1 MDLERTDLRFLI
13 SNYKNCFDKD
23 MFNIKSEL
31 KVAFLLMHSMD
42 GKYNLGFRFPIEV
55 GKVSQKKLKE
65 FLSSVKL
72 TDEEFNI
79 QRNLFNY
86 IVLTLSAKE
95 GCFSNQH
102 THVANKI
109 FALSEVLFFE
119 KLHDLKGVSFFKHIK
134 KEILL
139 ENPKVED
146 IQNLFEYLSDYKGEI
161 RNNLML
167 MFIRNQELL
176 YLEEFNLNEIYMYQ
190 MKK

>member
-1 MDLERTDLRFLI
+1 MNLKRTDLQFLI

-23 MFNIKSEL
+23 MLNIKSEL

-55 GKVSQKKLKE
+55 GKVTQKKLKD
-65 FLSSVKL
+65 FLSSVEL

-95 GCFSNQH
+95 GHFSNQH
-102 THVANKI
+102 THVADRI

-119 KLHDLKGVSFFKHIK
+119 KLHDLKGVSFLRHIK
-134 KEILL
+134 KERLKEFPLI
-139 ENPKVED
+139 ED
-146 IQNLFEYLSDYKGEI
+146 IQELFNCLRDYRGEI
-161 RNNLML
+161 RNNLKL
-167 MFIRNQELL
+167 MFIRNQNLM

-190 MKK
+190 MK